1 MSPAEFA
8 AYDKAHPLNLP
19 VTSLSKEDKL
29 KLELKERFSTKSHEA
44 FLNDF
49 KEKSDSDN
57 SCNKYAVFNKDENIL
72 FLFPAVNGLVP
83 YAVLRMRVILPK
95 GWNQAKRIHGN

>member
-1 MSPAEFA
+1 MSRYLSDISDSPEISEAKRISAMFPAEFA

-19 VTSLSKEDKL
+19 VSSLSKEDKL
-29 KLELKERFSTKSHEA
+29 KLELKERFSTKFHEA

-57 SCNKYAVFNKDENIL
+57 SCNK
-72 FLFPAVNGLVP
+72 
-83 YAVLRMRVILPK
+83 
-95 GWNQAKRIHGN
+95 

>member
-1 MSPAEFA
+1 MGRYFSDIIDSPEIIEAKRVSAMSPAEFA
-8 AYDKAHPLNLP
+8 AYDIAHPLNLP

-49 KEKSDSDN
+49 KEN
-57 SCNKYAVFNKDENIL
+57 RTYAFALK
-72 FLFPAVNGLVP
+72 
-83 YAVLRMRVILPK
+83 
-95 GWNQAKRIHGN
+95 